1 MIESTIFIRNCRCR
15 WWRAT
20 NKFLFGF
27 TWAGW
32 DGTEPLFWIL
42 RPREENGIQGGGL
55 RDCNHSKTWFISS
68 RLEGRQIDY
77 LFFLG
82 CIISSS
88 GNDMRSLVKF
98 IQVWASTTS
107 RGAAMKQTKRRLK
120 GGLLGQDKLRE
131 NFSIIL

>member
-1 MIESTIFIRNCRCR
+1 MTESTILIRNWRCR

-20 NKFLFGF
+20 DKFFFGF
-27 TWAGW
+27 TWARW
-32 DGTEPLFWIL
+32 AELEPLFWIL
-42 RPREENGIQGGGL
+42 GPREENGIQGGVL

-88 GNDMRSLVKF
+88 GNYMRSLVKF
-98 IQVWASTTS
+98 IQVWVSTTS

-120 GGLLGQDKLRE
+120 GGLLEQDKLHE